1 MIYWEFLL
9 IIQHKELFV
18 VNSFLLGTIILIT
31 CSFII
36 IKYIQVPNIIHFFIN
51 RDRRIM
57 SC

>member
-1 MIYWEFLL
+1 LL

-31 CSFII
+31 CSFIL

-51 RDRRIM
+51 RDRRI
-57 SC
+57 